1 MLCYIKRLCVC
12 VCVCVCV
19 FVFCFCGVFVYV
31 LGLLFWVFF
40 GWVGFFVEFFVF
52 FQMVLR
58 PIAPQEINLQRR
70 VLLLKLV
77 AGGVTLTRLA
87 VG

>member
-19 FVFCFCGVFVYV
+19 CFVVCGVFVCFEV
-31 LGLLFWVFF
+31 VVFCVFWVGGVCFF
-40 GWVGFFVEFFVF
+40 EFFLF